1 MKNIRKIAAMIMAV
15 AMLVIAG
22 ACAAQPGETE
32 TPAAEAP
39 ATEAPAS
46 EAPASEAPAAASD
59 FDTNELITVVSR
71 EEGSGTRSAFI
82 ELFGVEQEDAS
93 GNKVDMTTV
102 EANISN
108 STSVVMTTVGGNEY
122 AIGYISLGSLNDT
135 VKAVQIEGVDATVEN
150 IKNGSYA
157 VSRPFNIATK
167 EGLSEV
173 AADFVAYIMS
183 AEGQA
188 IVAENGYIT
197 VADDAAAYAGSAP
210 AGNVVVAGSSSGTP
224 VMEIPAEAASE
235 NSGRVMEKLAEGYQ
249 AVNPNATIEV
259 QQSDSSTGMN
269 MAMEG
274 TCDIGMASRAL
285 KGSELEAGL
294 TPTVIAMDGIAV
306 IVNNASPVSN
316 LSVEQVRSIFTGEVT
331 EWSEILG

>member
-1 MKNIRKIAAMIMAV
+1 
-15 AMLVIAG
+15 
-22 ACAAQPGETE
+22 
-32 TPAAEAP
+32 
-39 ATEAPAS
+39 
-46 EAPASEAPAAASD
+46 
-59 FDTNELITVVSR
+59 
-71 EEGSGTRSAFI
+71 
-82 ELFGVEQEDAS
+82 
-93 GNKVDMTTV
+93 MTTV

-210 AGNVVVAGSSSGTP
+210 AGNVVVAGSSSVTP
-224 VMEIPAEAASE
+224 SVCGGVRPNRRIPVSTEKF
-235 NSGRVMEKLAEGYQ
+235 SGRHAVKSMAPPFFQEKQTEYRKRQ
-249 AVNPNATIEV
+249 RSNAVP
-259 QQSDSSTGMN
+259 
-269 MAMEG
+269 
-274 TCDIGMASRAL
+274 R
-285 KGSELEAGL
+285 
-294 TPTVIAMDGIAV
+294 
-306 IVNNASPVSN
+306 
-316 LSVEQVRSIFTGEVT
+316 FF
-331 EWSEILG
+331 

>member
-22 ACAAQPGETE
+22 ACAAQPWETE

-210 AGNVVVAGSSSGTP
+210 AGNVVVAGSSSVTP
-224 VMEIPAEAASE
+224 
-235 NSGRVMEKLAEGYQ
+235 VMEKLAEGYQ

-285 KGSELEAGL
+285 KDSELEAGL

-306 IVNNASPVSN
+306 IVNNASPVSD

>member
-22 ACAAQPGETE
+22 ACAAQPAETE
-32 TPAAEAP
+32 TPAAEAL

-183 AEGQA
+183 AEVLDQA
-188 IVAENGYIT
+188 
-197 VADDAAAYAGSAP
+197 
-210 AGNVVVAGSSSGTP
+210 
-224 VMEIPAEAASE
+224 
-235 NSGRVMEKLAEGYQ
+235 
-249 AVNPNATIEV
+249 
-259 QQSDSSTGMN
+259 
-269 MAMEG
+269 
-274 TCDIGMASRAL
+274 
-285 KGSELEAGL
+285 
-294 TPTVIAMDGIAV
+294 
-306 IVNNASPVSN
+306 
-316 LSVEQVRSIFTGEVT
+316 
-331 EWSEILG
+331 

>member
-15 AMLVIAG
+15 AMLVVAG

-122 AIGYISLGSLNDT
+122 AIGYISLGLPERHR
-135 VKAVQIEGVDATVEN
+135 EGRSDR
-150 IKNGSYA
+150 G
-157 VSRPFNIATK
+157 
-167 EGLSEV
+167 
-173 AADFVAYIMS
+173 
-183 AEGQA
+183 
-188 IVAENGYIT
+188 
-197 VADDAAAYAGSAP
+197 
-210 AGNVVVAGSSSGTP
+210 
-224 VMEIPAEAASE
+224 
-235 NSGRVMEKLAEGYQ
+235 GRRHG
-249 AVNPNATIEV
+249 
-259 QQSDSSTGMN
+259 
-269 MAMEG
+269 
-274 TCDIGMASRAL
+274 
-285 KGSELEAGL
+285 
-294 TPTVIAMDGIAV
+294 
-306 IVNNASPVSN
+306 
-316 LSVEQVRSIFTGEVT
+316 
-331 EWSEILG
+331 

>member
-1 MKNIRKIAAMIMAV
+1 MKNIRKFAAILMA
-15 AMLVIAG
+15 ALMLVVAG
-22 ACAAQPGETE
+22 ACAAQPAETE

-210 AGNVVVAGSSSGTP
+210 AGNVVVAGSSSVTP
-224 VMEIPAEAASE
+224 
-235 NSGRVMEKLAEGYQ
+235 VMEKLAEGYQ

-274 TCDIGMASRAL
+274 TCDIGMASREL
-285 KGSELEAGL
+285 KESETAAGAVG
-294 TPTVIAMDGIAV
+294 TVIANDGIAV
-306 IVNNASPVSN
+306 IVSN
-316 LSVEQVRSIFTGEVT
+316 DNSVTGLTSEQVKGIFMGEIT
-331 EWSEILG
+331 SWGEIA

>member
-32 TPAAEAP
+32 TPAGEAP
-39 ATEAPAS
+39 AT
-46 EAPASEAPAAASD
+46 EAPAAASD
-59 FDTNELITVVSR
+59 FDVNELITVVSR

-210 AGNVVVAGSSSGTP
+210 AGNVVVAGSSSVTP
-224 VMEIPAEAASE
+224 
-235 NSGRVMEKLAEGYQ
+235 VMEKLAEGYQ

-285 KGSELEAGL
+285 KDSELEAGL

-306 IVNNASPVSN
+306 IVNNASPVSD